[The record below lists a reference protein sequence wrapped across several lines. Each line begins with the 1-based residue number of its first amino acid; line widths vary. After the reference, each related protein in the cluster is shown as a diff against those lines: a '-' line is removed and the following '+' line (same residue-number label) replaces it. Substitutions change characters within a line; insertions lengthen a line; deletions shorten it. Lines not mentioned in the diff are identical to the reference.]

1 VSNAAFEPE
10 LVAYSPAYDNSQH
23 FSSTF
28 REYATH
34 LVDRLIATYDLRN
47 VSVVDIGCG
56 RGDLLALIA
65 SRGGNRGFGFD
76 PSFDPGTS
84 TPASP
89 GISICQQYFTRE
101 HSVDLAP
108 ALVCCRHVLEHV
120 PDPIAFLCA
129 MREAVSNDRAPIIYL
144 EVPNGEHQLHEAGI
158 WDYIYEH
165 CSYFS
170 RRSLQLTLR
179 AAGFEVLRL
188 EEGFGGQFLCAD
200 VRPALTATAT
210 RMVVGPTRAIVEV
223 RAAISGLQQKLT
235 HWMRWAEAIGNEQRK
250 ATIWG
255 AGSKGVMFL
264 NLLGFDAPN
273 PIEFVIDQN
282 PNKHGRYLA
291 CCGQVV
297 SDPARLAESPVE
309 EVVVMNQI
317 YLGEVRDRM
326 TALGVA
332 PRILTA

>member
-1 VSNAAFEPE
+1 
-10 LVAYSPAYDNSQH
+10 
-23 FSSTF
+23 
-28 REYATH
+28 
-34 LVDRLIATYDLRN
+34 
-47 VSVVDIGCG
+47 
-56 RGDLLALIA
+56 
-65 SRGGNRGFGFD
+65 
-76 PSFDPGTS
+76 
-84 TPASP
+84 
-89 GISICQQYFTRE
+89 
-101 HSVDLAP
+101 
-108 ALVCCRHVLEHV
+108 
-120 PDPIAFLCA
+120 
-129 MREAVSNDRAPIIYL
+129 
-144 EVPNGEHQLHEAGI
+144 
-158 WDYIYEH
+158 
-165 CSYFS
+165 
-170 RRSLQLTLR
+170 
-179 AAGFEVLRL
+179 
-188 EEGFGGQFLCAD
+188 
-200 VRPALTATAT
+200 
-210 RMVVGPTRAIVEV
+210 
-223 RAAISGLQQKLT
+223 
-235 HWMRWAEAIGNEQRK
+235 MRWAEAIGNEQRK